1 MHPATD
7 PSVVQELEKDMKM
20 KAVVIGGIAVT
31 AALAGGWAL
40 AQTVSPGPS
49 GFGPRFT
56 HGKDGM
62 GSGMME
68 HMGKG
73 MGHGMMKGHGMVKGT
88 GPDMMDGR
96 RGSGFDPAQT
106 AAIKTKFGITPA
118 QEPVWSKYAK
128 AVEDAAAAVKT
139 AREGFDPETIG
150 KMNPADRFAF
160 VTRLRERGEEQFE
173 AVKLAA
179 TELLAT
185 LNDSQ
190 KAKATD
196 ILPGLAAFGPAMM
209 RGADMGG
216 PRHRH

>member
-1 MHPATD
+1 MHSATD
-7 PSVVQELEKDMKM
+7 PSVAQELETDMKM
-20 KAVVIGGIAVT
+20 KALVIGGIAVT
-31 AALAGGWAL
+31 TALAGGWAL
-40 AQTVSPGPS
+40 AQAVSPGPS

-56 HGKDGM
+56 DSKDGM

-88 GPDMMDGR
+88 GPGMMHGMS
-96 RGSGFDPAQT
+96 GSGFDPAQI
-106 AAIKTKFGITPA
+106 AALKTELGITPA

-128 AVEDAAAAVKT
+128 AVQDAAAAMKT
-139 AREGFDPETIG
+139 AREGVDPKTNG

-160 VTRLRERGEEQFE
+160 VTRMRERGEEQFE

-179 TELLAT
+179 TEFLAT
-185 LNDSQ
+185 LDDSQ

-196 ILPGLAAFGPAMM
+196 ILPGLDGFGAATM
-209 RGADMGG
+209 RGAHMGG